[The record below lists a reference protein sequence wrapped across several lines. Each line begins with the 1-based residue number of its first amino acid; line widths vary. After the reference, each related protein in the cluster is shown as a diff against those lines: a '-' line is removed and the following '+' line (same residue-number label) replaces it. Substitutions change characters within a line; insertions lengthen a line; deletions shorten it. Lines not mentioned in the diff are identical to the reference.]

1 MSEEKADFCDKTF
14 KKEENLGIIEECH
27 TPKTVSNLLLV
38 PKYEGV
44 KDATKASTFLAEIK
58 GSKNQQFRIVQDLRR
73 INKITKNVKR
83 SLPKLPEHI
92 FQKIKNK
99 IVSSVDTLQAYWH
112 LVLHP
117 DSRPYTCF
125 YLKNGVM
132 QFNRLPQ
139 GFISA
144 SAYWDQAMMETFSLE
159 TLAEIK
165 LELTPEE
172 AAQLGHSFEEFF
184 TFYQE
189 GSWIFSDTP
198 ELHLLHINSISP
210 DL

>member
-1 MSEEKADFCDKTF
+1 MVEEKADFCDKTF
-14 KKEENLGIIEECH
+14 EKFEKLGIIEECH
-27 TPKTVSNLLLV
+27 TPKTVSNLHLV

-44 KDATKASTFLAEIK
+44 KDSTKASTYLAGVK
-58 GSKNQQFRIVQDLRR
+58 GAKNKQFRIVQDLRR
-73 INKITKNVKR
+73 INKVTRNPKR

-92 FQKIKNK
+92 FQKLKNK

-125 YLKNGVM
+125 YLKNRIM

-144 SAYWDQAMMETFSLE
+144 SACWDQNLLKNFSLF
-159 TLAEIK
+159 TRMIPGFS
-165 LELTPEE
+165 LTPRNCI
-172 AAQLGHSFEEFF
+172 
-184 TFYQE
+184 YC
-189 GSWIFSDTP
+189 
-198 ELHLLHINSISP
+198 ISK
-210 DL
+210 LF